1 MNTKPQ
7 FHGSDLEAVE
17 AYYHIPKEQIVS
29 FGANVNPLGLSS
41 YVKKQLAANLDVLS
55 SYPDRNY
62 TELKTAISQYL
73 GTHGSCDA
81 KTPSPEHIIVGNGS
95 TELISLLIQTRRPKK
110 ALLLGPTYSEYSREL
125 TLTESTLSYYNLKEE
140 LDFHL
145 DIPDFCRTIRE
156 NDYDLVIICNPN
168 NPTSSALSKEEIRTI
183 LETCRSAGSFLM
195 IDETYVEFA
204 PDISEITAMQLVPD
218 YPELMVLRGVSK
230 FFAAPGLRLGYGATS
245 NHDFLSSLI
254 QMQNPW
260 SLSSIGALA
269 GRLML
274 TDESYISRTR
284 SLILSERA
292 RMLETLAGNSH
303 LKTYPAY
310 ANFILVRLLTPG
322 LTSQEAFDHL
332 IRQGLMI
339 RDCSTFEQLKGEYI
353 RFCIMSP
360 QDNIRLLNEL
370 NNYTHTLK

>member
-1 MNTKPQ
+1 M
-7 FHGSDLEAVE
+7 
-17 AYYHIPKEQIVS
+17 
-29 FGANVNPLGLSS
+29 
-41 YVKKQLAANLDVLS
+41 
-55 SYPDRNY
+55 
-62 TELKTAISQYL
+62 
-73 GTHGSCDA
+73 A
-81 KTPSPEHIIVGNGS
+81 KRTGNS
-95 TELISLLIQTRRPKK
+95 
-110 ALLLGPTYSEYSREL
+110 
-125 TLTESTLSYYNLKEE
+125 
-140 LDFHL
+140 
-145 DIPDFCRTIRE
+145 
-156 NDYDLVIICNPN
+156 
-168 NPTSSALSKEEIRTI
+168 
-183 LETCRSAGSFLM
+183 
-195 IDETYVEFA
+195 
-204 PDISEITAMQLVPD
+204 
-218 YPELMVLRGVSK
+218 
-230 FFAAPGLRLGYGATS
+230 PGLRLGYGATS

-353 RFCIMSP
+353 RFCIIGFCSFELEVKFTTFFWICQAP
-360 QDNIRLLNEL
+360 LQSFWQQTASKFRIYKITNIP
-370 NNYTHTLK
+370 